1 MVDLGERNRAEFKKT
16 KHLISDVTPGCSI
29 YRDCFGSPETAAH
42 VQELV
47 IPVTKGSG
55 HTQHG
60 LHYCTQ
66 PRGSLYPPRGS
77 KCRLQ
82 NALLPSRRN
91 CFQNMIK
98 YREMRQNHFAT
109 GNSRAH
115 MHQWQE
121 MQVGGW
127 GGLRPFG
134 LTFGT
139 RVRFPGLSANRA
151 ASFLLDP
158 LHFNVNTVPLQ
169 TLQRHRSSE

>member
-98 YREMRQNHFAT
+98 YREMRQKSLCYWKLTCTYASMAGNAGWWMGRPETLWTHFWNQGQISWA
-109 GNSRAH
+109 
-115 MHQWQE
+115 
-121 MQVGGW
+121 
-127 GGLRPFG
+127 
-134 LTFGT
+134 
-139 RVRFPGLSANRA
+139 LS
-151 ASFLLDP
+151 
-158 LHFNVNTVPLQ
+158 
-169 TLQRHRSSE
+169 